1 MSTDAL
7 YKIQFHNKGEFY
19 EIYAKHIF
27 QSDIFGFIGI
37 ENVVF
42 GSQSSIVVDPSEEKL
57 KSEFDGV
64 KKSYI
69 PMHSVIRI
77 DEVEKPGKAKISDAT
92 NKVMP
97 FPNTPFAPTIKKD

>member
-1 MSTDAL
+1 MSKESL
-7 YKIQFHNKGEFY
+7 YKVQFHNKGEFY
-19 EIYAKHIF
+19 EIYAKNIF

-57 KSEFDGV
+57 KSEFEGV

-69 PMHSVIRI
+69 PMHSIIRI

-97 FPNTPFAPTIKKD
+97 FPNNSYSTPIKQD